1 MIQECLCALVVDVSN
16 DVSSTAQ
23 DFLECLFSQNLQHVI
38 KRNATEIFIRLIFNL
53 DSVLIEDGFPP

>member
-23 DFLECLFSQNLQHVI
+23 DFLECLFSQNLKHVI
-38 KRNATEIFIRLIFNL
+38 KHNAAEIFIRFIF
-53 DSVLIEDGFPP
+53 